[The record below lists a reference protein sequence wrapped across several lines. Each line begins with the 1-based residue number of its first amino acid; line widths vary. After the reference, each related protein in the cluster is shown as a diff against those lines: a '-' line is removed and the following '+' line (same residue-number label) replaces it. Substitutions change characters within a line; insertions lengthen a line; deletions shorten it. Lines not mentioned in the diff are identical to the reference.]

1 MPKIIFLWTDLA
13 LFALL
18 LAVLTYAWYVSR
30 SPALRATWARVARNT
45 PAMCSA
51 VVLLVFVVIG
61 LLDSLHYQ
69 PRLPPVAAATSATS
83 ATPATSSTSTT
94 TSTSS
99 TSTASSTSSTKV
111 VAPIYAPKVMSVLDA
126 LLEDTAFARPEK
138 TYSAP
143 LAWLQF
149 TKESILQE
157 GGEPRRDFPRL
168 RFGGKHLTAPE
179 AQWVADISKRL
190 AAGLLAGLLV
200 ACALIVLTLGFAGR
214 GRREISEIGNEV
226 GSHQRDDLQH
236 AARSARE
243 RAWVSF
249 AHQVWRGET
258 EIPWRAILITTTL
271 LCLVFGAVFGLASG
285 YHVLGTDRTGN
296 DVLWQALK
304 SIRTAWGIGSL
315 ATVAMLPPA
324 LIFGISAGYF
334 KGWIDDVI
342 QYLYTTLTSIPGV
355 LLIGACV
362 LMMQVYI
369 DAHPGLFPT
378 SAQRA
383 DLRLFLLCMILG
395 LTGWA
400 GLCRLLRAE
409 ALKLRELEYV
419 QAARAFGISHVRI
432 MARHLLPNV
441 MHIVLITVVLQFSGL
456 VLYEAVLSYL
466 GIGVDPS
473 MNSFGSMIEKARLEM
488 SRDPMIWW
496 SLLTAFLFM
505 LTLVLSANLFSDA
518 VRDAFDPRTRV
529 FRPKRFKLG
538 ARALRSSSGAATA
551 SDAVT
556 TPSTP
561 LSLDTASVAS
571 RLNGTTV
578 RTISPIVPTPA
589 APSVLTVTD
598 LDIAIDTDDQVR
610 LAVKALALTIHRGET
625 FALVGESGSGKSM
638 TAMALMR
645 LLPEALRV
653 VNGRIDLQGTDL
665 THLSEAEMRSVRGA
679 RAGMIFQEPGTS
691 LNPVMRI
698 GEQIRE
704 PIERHTAL
712 RGAQARARA
721 VQWLGRVGIPDPE
734 VRIDDYPFQ
743 FSGGQKQRI
752 MIAIAL
758 AAEPELLIADEPTTA
773 LDVTVQAQVLAL
785 LADIQ
790 KELGMAVLLIT
801 HDLAVVRHVAD
812 TVALMRHSEI
822 VETAPADQFFIA
834 PKHPY
839 ARELFDAIPTFAK
852 RGRALTAQG
861 QGKGRESDFAPPSII
876 GTVTSSGHTE
886 SAAHSER
893 PNIKTAEVLH
903 VDQLQVHYPIRKGLL
918 RRIVAYNKVVQGVSF
933 ALHANETLALVG
945 GSGCGKTTVAKT
957 LLRLLDGSAL
967 IKGSAVVEGS
977 NILQASGATLNALRG
992 QVQIVF
998 QDPFASL
1005 DPRMRVGAIL
1015 QEGIVALR
1023 PEWSAAEQARRMAYL
1038 LERVGLPANAALRY
1052 PHEFSGGQ
1060 RQRIAIARALAVEPK
1075 ILILD
1080 EPTSALDVS
1089 VQAQILD
1096 LLQDLQRETG
1106 MAYLFITHN
1115 FGVVEYFADRV
1126 AVMDSGYIVEL
1137 GSAAQ
1142 VLQSPKHAVTKEL
1155 LAAVPRL
1162 NFIVTR
1168 P

>member
-18 LAVLTYAWYVSR
+18 LAVLGYAWQVSR

-69 PRLPPVAAATSATS
+69 PRLPPVADATNATTATGAIATIAA
-83 ATPATSSTSTT
+83 
-94 TSTSS
+94 
-99 TSTASSTSSTKV
+99 
-111 VAPIYAPKVMSVLDA
+111 APIYAPKVVSVLDA

-149 TKESILQE
+149 TKESILQD

-168 RFGGKHLTAPE
+168 RFGGKHLTAPD
-179 AQWVADISKRL
+179 AQWGTDISKRL
-190 AAGLLAGLLV
+190 LVGLLAGLLV
-200 ACALIVLTLGFAGR
+200 ASLVIVVTLSLVGR
-214 GRREISEIGNEV
+214 GRRVISEIDSEV
-226 GSHQRDDLQH
+226 GSHHRDDVQH
-236 AARSARE
+236 AAKSAR
-243 RAWVSF
+243 RQARL
-249 AHQVWRGET
+249 AIAYQIWRGET

-271 LCLVFGAVFGLASG
+271 LCLLFGAVFGLASG

-304 SIRTAWGIGSL
+304 SIRTAWVIGSL

-334 KGWIDDVI
+334 KGWVDDVI
-342 QYLYTTLTSIPGV
+342 QYIYTTLTSIPGV

-369 DAHPGLFPT
+369 DAHPGMFPT

-419 QAARAFGISHVRI
+419 QAARAFGISHARI

-441 MHIVLITVVLQFSGL
+441 MHIVLITIVLQFSGL

-505 LTLVLSANLFSDA
+505 LALVLSANLFSDA
-518 VRDAFDPRTRV
+518 VRDAFDPRTRA
-529 FRPKRFKLG
+529 FRPKRFKLS
-538 ARALRSSSGAATA
+538 ARPLRSGSSSGSGATVA
-551 SDAVT
+551 SGRLT
-556 TPSTP
+556 TSSTP
-561 LSLDTASVAS
+561 QSPMAASAAPLVDGA
-571 RLNGTTV
+571 TM
-578 RTISPIVPTPA
+578 A
-589 APSVLTVTD
+589 APSPSGRPVLSVTD
-598 LDIAIDTDDQVR
+598 LDIALDTDDQVR
-610 LAVKALALTIHRGET
+610 FAVKALALTIYRGET

-653 VNGRIDLQGTDL
+653 MAGRIELQDADL
-665 THLSEAEMRSVRGA
+665 TRLSEAGMRSVRGA
-679 RAGMIFQEPGTS
+679 RVGMIFQEPGTS

-698 GEQIRE
+698 GDQILE

-721 VQWLGRVGIPDPE
+721 VQWLGRVGIPEPE

-812 TVALMRHSEI
+812 SVALMRHGEI
-822 VETAPADQFFIA
+822 VETAPADQFFA
-834 PKHPY
+834 SPKHPY

-852 RGRALTAQG
+852 RGRALSAQG
-861 QGKGRESDFAPPSII
+861 QAREDLERDD
-876 GTVTSSGHTE
+876 TVT
-886 SAAHSER
+886 ASEV
-893 PNIKTAEVLH
+893 IEVLR
-903 VDQLQVHYPIRKGLL
+903 VEQLQVHYPIRKGLL
-918 RRIVAYNKVVQGVSF
+918 RRVVAYNKVVQGVSF
-933 ALHANETLALVG
+933 TLHANETLALVG

-957 LLRLLDGSAL
+957 LLRLLDGSAS
-967 IKGSAVVEGS
+967 INGSAVVQNT
-977 NILQASGATLNALRG
+977 NILQASGSELKALRA
-992 QVQIVF
+992 QIQIVF
-998 QDPFASL
+998 QDPFSSL

-1015 QEGIVALR
+1015 QEGIAALR
-1023 PEWSAAEQARRMAYL
+1023 PEWSTNEQARRIAYL
-1038 LERVGLPANAALRY
+1038 LERVGLPENAALRY

-1126 AVMDSGYIVEL
+1126 AVMDAGHIVEL
-1137 GSAAQ
+1137 GTAAQ
-1142 VLQSPKHAVTKEL
+1142 VLQTPVHAVTKEL

-1162 NFIVTR
+1162 DFVVTGH
-1168 P
+1168 